1 MGFDITGLNPKN
13 LHLQEPKRPDNL
25 FELSKEE
32 QEKYFDKREEY
43 TSQSGTYFRNNV
55 WWWRP
60 LADYVLRFT
69 KVIPENEH
77 EHWGYND
84 CYEVSQENAEMIG
97 QQLDH
102 LIKSGHCKAYA
113 DKFEKQRLKIE
124 KQNDKIEKQLD
135 KFCKSVEKKLGK
147 TNLAPNEFPDQ
158 YKRKWDQLYDKK
170 NFNGNYPFSVD
181 NVKEF
186 SEFCKNSGGFTIG

>member
-181 NVKEF
+181 NVKGF

>member
-1 MGFDITGLNPKN
+1 MGFDLTGMNPKN

-25 FELSKEE
+25 FDLPKEE
-32 QEKYFDKREEY
+32 QDNYFDKRDEY

-69 KVIPENEH
+69 KVIPEDQQEA
-77 EHWGYND
+77 WGYND
-84 CYEVSQENAEMIG
+84 CTEISQQDAEMIS

-102 LIKSGHCKAYA
+102 LIKSGHCKIYA
-113 DKFEKQRLKIE
+113 DKFEKQRIKIE
-124 KQNDKIEKQLD
+124 KQNDKIEKELD

-147 TNLAPNEFPDQ
+147 TNLAPNDFPEED
-158 YKRKWDQLYDKK
+158 KKKWDNIYEKK

>member
-25 FELSKEE
+25 FELSLEE
-32 QEKYFDKREEY
+32 QNKYFEKRDEY

-60 LADYVLRFT
+60 LADYVLRYT

-84 CYEVSQENAEMIG
+84 CYEVSQENAEMIS

-102 LIKSGHCKAYA
+102 LVKSGHCKTYA
-113 DKFEKQRLKIE
+113 DQFEKNRKIIE
-124 KQNDKIEKQLD
+124 KHNDKIEKQLD
-135 KFCKSVEKKLGK
+135 KFCKEVEKKLGK
-147 TNLAPNEFPDQ
+147 SNLAPNEFPTED
-158 YKRKWDQLYDKK
+158 KKKWDKIYDKK

-186 SEFCKNSGGFTIG
+186 SEFCKNSCGFSIG

>member
-1 MGFDITGLNPKN
+1 MGFDITGMNPKN
-13 LHLQEPKRPDNL
+13 LHLKEPTRPDNL
-25 FELSKEE
+25 FELSEVE
-32 QEKYFDKREEY
+32 QKDYFDKQDEY

-69 KVIPENEH
+69 KIIPENEH

-84 CYEVSQENAEMIG
+84 CYEVSQQYAEMIS

-113 DKFEKQRLKIE
+113 DKFEKQRIKIE
-124 KQNDKIEKQLD
+124 KQNDI
-135 KFCKSVEKKLGK
+135 
-147 TNLAPNEFPDQ
+147 NR
-158 YKRKWDQLYDKK
+158 YH
-170 NFNGNYPFSVD
+170 
-181 NVKEF
+181 
-186 SEFCKNSGGFTIG
+186 

>member
-84 CYEVSQENAEMIG
+84 CYEVSQENAEMIS

-124 KQNDKIEKQLD
+124 KQ
-135 KFCKSVEKKLGK
+135 
-147 TNLAPNEFPDQ
+147 FPDQ

>member
-1 MGFDITGLNPKN
+1 MGFDITGMNPKN
-13 LHLQEPKRPDNL
+13 LHIEEPKKPDNL
-25 FELSKEE
+25 FELSEDMQNKYFEE
-32 QEKYFDKREEY
+32 QDNY

-60 LADYVLRFT
+60 LADYVLTHT

-84 CYEVSQENAEMIG
+84 CYEVSQLNAEMIS

-102 LIKSGHCKAYA
+102 LIKSGHCKAYE
-113 DKFEKQRLKIE
+113 DQFEKNRKIIE
-124 KQNDKIEKQLD
+124 KHNDKIEKQLEEHCREVCFKLD
-135 KFCKSVEKKLGK
+135 KK
-147 TNLAPNEFPDQ
+147 NLAPNEFPTED
-158 YKRKWDQLYDKK
+158 KKKWDKIYDKK

-181 NVKEF
+181 NVKKF

>member
-13 LHLQEPKRPDNL
+13 LHLKEPTRPDNL
-25 FELSKEE
+25 YELSEEKQKE
-32 QEKYFDKREEY
+32 YFDKQDEY

-84 CYEVSQENAEMIG
+84 CYEVSKQNAEMIS

-102 LIKSGHCKAYA
+102 LIKSGHCKTYENQ
-113 DKFEKQRLKIE
+113 FEKNRKIIE
-124 KQNDKIEKQLD
+124 KHNDLIEKELELFTKLVQKKMNDDSLVPRD
-135 KFCKSVEKKLGK
+135 FPKSDYKKWNKIL
-147 TNLAPNEFPDQ
+147 N
-158 YKRKWDQLYDKK
+158 KR
-170 NFNGNYPFSVD
+170 NSTGNYPFSVD

-186 SEFCKNSGGFTIG
+186 SEFCKNSGGFSIG

>member
-1 MGFDITGLNPKN
+1 MGFDLTGMNPKN

-25 FELSKEE
+25 FELSEVEQKE
-32 QEKYFDKREEY
+32 YFDKQDEY

-69 KVIPENEH
+69 KVIPEDKQES
-77 EHWGYND
+77 WGYND
-84 CYEVSQENAEMIG
+84 CTEISQQDAEMIS

-113 DKFEKQRLKIE
+113 DKFEKQRIKIE
-124 KQNDKIEKQLD
+124 KQNDKIEKELAEFEREVCFKLD
-135 KFCKSVEKKLGK
+135 KK
-147 TNLAPNEFPDQ
+147 NLAPNDFPEED
-158 YKRKWDQLYDKK
+158 KKKWDSIYEKK

>member
-1 MGFDITGLNPKN
+1 MGFDITGMNPKN
-13 LHLQEPKRPDNL
+13 LHFKEPTRPDNL
-25 FELSKEE
+25 FELSEEKQKE
-32 QEKYFDKREEY
+32 YFDKQDEY

-69 KVIPENEH
+69 KVIPEDQQES
-77 EHWGYND
+77 WGYND
-84 CYEVSQENAEMIG
+84 CTEISQQDAEMIG

-113 DKFEKQRLKIE
+113 DKFEKQRIKIE
-124 KQNDKIEKQLD
+124 KQNDKIEKELD

-147 TNLAPNEFPDQ
+147 TNLAPNEFPEED
-158 YKRKWDQLYDKK
+158 KKKWDSIYEKK
-170 NFNGNYPFSVD
+170 DFNGNYPFSVD
-181 NVKEF
+181 NVKKF

>member
-1 MGFDITGLNPKN
+1 MGFDLTGMNPKN
-13 LHLQEPKRPDNL
+13 AHLKEPKRPDNL
-25 FELSKEE
+25 FELS
-32 QEKYFDKREEY
+32 EKKQNEYFDKQDEY
-43 TSQSGTYFRNNV
+43 TTQSGTYFRNNV

-69 KVIPENEH
+69 KVIPEDQQEA
-77 EHWGYND
+77 WGYND
-84 CYEVSQENAEMIG
+84 CTEISQQDAEMIS

-113 DKFEKQRLKIE
+113 DKFEKQRIKIE
-124 KQNDKIEKQLD
+124 KQNDKIEKELD

-147 TNLAPNEFPDQ
+147 TNLAPNDFPKED
-158 YKRKWDQLYDKK
+158 KKKWDSIYEKK